1 MASLFLFKRIF
12 ILSYSNSIIFGP
24 IPSRRFGISLGIDL
38 SPSKKQCNFDCL
50 YCELEGA
57 KTVDKMDT
65 FPSVDEIIKAIKESF
80 KNHPKIDVITITCNG
95 EPTLYPK
102 LSELIDEINKIKGE
116 TKTLILS
123 NGSTIY
129 KKEIFEALLKIDIVK
144 LSLDCVSEKCFK
156 KLDRQNKSVEIEKIV
171 PSMIEFSQ
179 KTKKDFVLEVLF
191 VKDINDKDEEIELLF
206 NAVKQINPK
215 RIDIGTIDRP
225 PAYKVNPVSY
235 EFLEKVANKFKGLN
249 VNIVFKN
256 RPKQIISYNKE
267 EILSMINRRPL
278 NIEDIENM
286 FDNES
291 KFFLEELIRNEEIGL
306 VDNAGIKFYK
316 KIVKI

>member
-1 MASLFLFKRIF
+1 M
-12 ILSYSNSIIFGP
+12 SYSNSIIFGP

-129 KKEIFEALLKIDIVK
+129 KKEIFDALLKIDIVK
-144 LSLDCVSEKCFK
+144 LSLDCISEKCFK

-215 RIDIGTIDRP
+215 RVDIGTIDRP

-235 EFLEKVANKFKGLN
+235 EFLEDVANKFEGLN

-278 NIEDIENM
+278 TIEDIENM
-286 FDNES
+286 FDNQS
-291 KFFLEELIRNEEIGL
+291 KIFLEELIKNEEIGL

-316 KIVKI
+316 KIAKI

>member
-1 MASLFLFKRIF
+1 M
-12 ILSYSNSIIFGP
+12 SYSNSIIFGP

-102 LSELIDEINKIKGE
+102 LNDLIDEINKIKGE

-129 KKEIFEALLKIDIVK
+129 KKEIFDVLLKIDIVK

-179 KTKKDFVLEVLF
+179 KTKNDFVLEVLF
-191 VKDINDKDEEIELLF
+191 VKNVNDNEEELNLLYE
-206 NAVKQINPK
+206 AIRLINPK

-235 EFLEKVANKFKGLN
+235 EFLEDVANKFKGLN

-278 NIEDIENM
+278 TIEDIENM
-286 FDNES
+286 FDNQS
-291 KFFLEELIRNEEIGL
+291 KILLEELIRNEEIGL

-316 KIVKI
+316 KIAKI

>member
-1 MASLFLFKRIF
+1 M
-12 ILSYSNSIIFGP
+12 SYSNSIIFGP

-102 LSELIDEINKIKGE
+102 LSELIDEINEIKGE

-144 LSLDCVSEKCFK
+144 LSLDCISEKCFK

-179 KTKKDFVLEVLF
+179 KTKKDFVLEILF
-191 VKDINDKDEEIELLF
+191 VKNVNDNEEELDLLYE
-206 NAVKQINPK
+206 AIILINPK

-235 EFLEKVANKFKGLN
+235 QFLEDVANKFKGLN

-278 NIEDIENM
+278 TIEDIENM
-286 FDNES
+286 FDNQS
-291 KFFLEELIRNEEIGL
+291 KILLEELIRNEEIGL

-316 KIVKI
+316 KIAKI

>member
-1 MASLFLFKRIF
+1 M
-12 ILSYSNSIIFGP
+12 SYSNSIIFGP

-80 KNHPKIDVITITCNG
+80 KNHLKIDVITITCNG

-206 NAVKQINPK
+206 NAAKQINPK

-225 PAYKVNPVSY
+225 PAYKVNPVNY
-235 EFLEKVANKFKGLN
+235 EFLEDVANKFEGLN

-256 RPKQIISYNKE
+256 RPKQITSYNKE

-278 NIEDIENM
+278 TIEDIENM
-286 FDNES
+286 FDNQS
-291 KFFLEELIRNEEIGL
+291 KIFLEELIRNEEIGL

-316 KIVKI
+316 KIAKI

>member
-1 MASLFLFKRIF
+1 M
-12 ILSYSNSIIFGP
+12 SYSNSIIFGP

-102 LSELIDEINKIKGE
+102 LNELIDEINKIKGE

-129 KKEIFEALLKIDIVK
+129 KKEIFDALLKIDIVK

-156 KLDRQNKSVEIEKIV
+156 KLDRQNKSVEIDKIV

-179 KTKKDFVLEVLF
+179 KTKKDFVLEILF
-191 VKDINDKDEEIELLF
+191 VKDVNDKDEEIELLF

-215 RIDIGTIDRP
+215 RVDIGTIDRP
-225 PAYKVNPVSY
+225 PAFKVNPVSY
-235 EFLEKVANKFKGLN
+235 EFLEDVANKFEGLN

-278 NIEDIENM
+278 TIEDIENM
-286 FDNES
+286 FDNQS
-291 KFFLEELIRNEEIGL
+291 KIFLEELIRNEEIGL

-316 KIVKI
+316 KIAKI

>member
-1 MASLFLFKRIF
+1 M
-12 ILSYSNSIIFGP
+12 SYSNSIIFGP

-57 KTVDKMDT
+57 KTVDKMDI

-129 KKEIFEALLKIDIVK
+129 KKEIFDALLKIDIVK

-156 KLDRQNKSVEIEKIV
+156 KLDRQNKSVEIDKIV

-179 KTKKDFVLEVLF
+179 KTKKDFVLEILF
-191 VKDINDKDEEIELLF
+191 VKDVNDKDEEIELLF

-215 RIDIGTIDRP
+215 RVDIGTIDRP
-225 PAYKVNPVSY
+225 PAFKVNPVSY
-235 EFLEKVANKFKGLN
+235 EFLEDVANKFEGLN

-278 NIEDIENM
+278 TIEDIENM
-286 FDNES
+286 FDSQS
-291 KFFLEELIRNEEIGL
+291 KIFLEELIRNEEIGL

>member
-1 MASLFLFKRIF
+1 M
-12 ILSYSNSIIFGP
+12 SYSNSIIFGP

-38 SPSKKQCNFDCL
+38 SPSKKQCNLDCL

-65 FPSVDEIIKAIKESF
+65 FQSVDEIIKAIKESF

-225 PAYKVNPVSY
+225 PAYKVNPVNY
-235 EFLEKVANKFKGLN
+235 EFLEDVANKFEGLN

-278 NIEDIENM
+278 TIEDIENM
-286 FDNES
+286 FDNQS
-291 KFFLEELIRNEEIGL
+291 KIFLEELIRNEEIGL

-316 KIVKI
+316 KIAKI

>member
-1 MASLFLFKRIF
+1 M
-12 ILSYSNSIIFGP
+12 SYSNSIIFGP

-129 KKEIFEALLKIDIVK
+129 KKEIFQALLKIDIVK
-144 LSLDCVSEKCFK
+144 LSLDCISEKCFK
-156 KLDRQNKSVEIEKIV
+156 KLDRQNKSVEIDKIV

-215 RIDIGTIDRP
+215 RVDIGTIDRP
-225 PAYKVNPVSY
+225 PAFKVNPVSY
-235 EFLEKVANKFKGLN
+235 EFLEDVANKFEGLN

-278 NIEDIENM
+278 TIEDIENM
-286 FDNES
+286 FDNQS
-291 KFFLEELIRNEEIGL
+291 KIFLEELIRNEEIGL

-316 KIVKI
+316 KIAKI

>member
-1 MASLFLFKRIF
+1 M
-12 ILSYSNSIIFGP
+12 SYSNSIIFGP

-50 YCELEGA
+50 YCELEGS

-144 LSLDCVSEKCFK
+144 LSLDCISEKCFK

-206 NAVKQINPK
+206 NATKQINPK

-235 EFLEKVANKFKGLN
+235 EFLEDVANKFEGLN

-278 NIEDIENM
+278 TIEDIENM
-286 FDNES
+286 FDSQS
-291 KFFLEELIRNEEIGL
+291 KIFLEELIRNEEIGL

>member
-1 MASLFLFKRIF
+1 M
-12 ILSYSNSIIFGP
+12 SYSNSIIFGP

-50 YCELEGA
+50 YCELEGV

-129 KKEIFEALLKIDIVK
+129 KKEIFETLLKIDIVK

-156 KLDRQNKSVEIEKIV
+156 KLDRQNKSVEIEEIV

-235 EFLEKVANKFKGLN
+235 EFLEDVANKFEGLN

-256 RPKQIISYNKE
+256 RPKQIISYNKK
-267 EILSMINRRPL
+267 EILSMLKRRPL
-278 NIEDIENM
+278 TIEDIENM

-291 KFFLEELIRNEEIGL
+291 KIILKELIKNDEIGL
-306 VDNAGIKFYK
+306 IDNAGIKFYK
-316 KIVKI
+316 NFQN

>member
-1 MASLFLFKRIF
+1 M
-12 ILSYSNSIIFGP
+12 SYSNSIIFGP

-80 KNHPKIDVITITCNG
+80 RNHTKIDVITITCNG

-144 LSLDCVSEKCFK
+144 LSLDCISEKCFK
-156 KLDRQNKSVEIEKIV
+156 KLDRQNKSVEVQKIV

-179 KTKKDFVLEVLF
+179 KTKKDFVLEILF
-191 VKDINDKDEEIELLF
+191 VKNVNDNEEELDLLYE
-206 NAVKQINPK
+206 AIILINPK

-235 EFLEKVANKFKGLN
+235 EFLEDVANKFEGLN

-278 NIEDIENM
+278 TIEDIENM
-286 FDNES
+286 FDNQS
-291 KFFLEELIRNEEIGL
+291 KILLEELIRNEEIGL
-306 VDNAGIKFYK
+306 VDSAGIKFYK
-316 KIVKI
+316 KIAKI